1 LDSSF
6 DWASGNT
13 FTIDCRLLRAL
24 GQAVKKEPVTIR
36 VAKLQSAILPH
47 RAFTDA
53 SLERH
58 GGVWLT
64 ARGGQMARKLAYV
77 GEGLPTTLAAI
88 TSAFVGKLFRLYHPE
103 RHYMRGPGPKTLEKI
118 GAELRARLETTTK
131 EPLPE
136 EWLRLIKSFEAQ
148 EPQAPVGHKLLSVLA
163 LHKRSPQ

>member
-1 LDSSF
+1 MDSSF

-13 FTIDCRLLRAL
+13 FTIDCRLLRAI
-24 GQAVKKEPVTIR
+24 GQAGKKQPVTIR

-47 RAFTDA
+47 LAFTDG

-58 GGVWLT
+58 GGVWLI
-64 ARGGQMARKLAYV
+64 ARGDKMARKLAYV
-77 GEGLPTTLAAI
+77 GEGLPTTLAAVA
-88 TSAFVGKLFRLYHPE
+88 SAFVGKLFRLYHPE

-131 EPLPE
+131 EPLPD

-148 EPQAPVGHKLLSVLA
+148 ERQALVGHKPRSALA
-163 LHKRSPQ
+163 LHKHSSR